1 MWHTS
6 HCTGRWGPV
15 AASLRHPWG
24 RPHWQWQQTG
34 WLPDMCRG
42 VDPPRCG
49 TLWGDW
55 AFHSECVYRTPKNVK
70 RLYLVLHNI
79 RVSVNIY
86 LQFYISTIYL
96 INGAFLILLFGSF
109 QLQLYMECSS
119 GGQIWKSL
127 GRYISCKNIL
137 SCTYLLPP
145 AAEEIV
151 RRFLCGTF
159 SGSLNTATLSVLVGT
174 QRLGRWRASCPH

>member
-1 MWHTS
+1 MENIFKNGLRGSLCRQWSFILFQNRLIFSLSHLLIVSILFVRYLPSKLFSWLSAHWHMWHTS

-24 RPHWQWQQTG
+24 RPHWHRQQTG

-49 TLWGDW
+49 TWWGDW
-55 AFHSECVYRTPKNVK
+55 ASHSECVYRTPKNVK

-109 QLQLYMECSS
+109 QFQLYMECSA
-119 GGQIWKSL
+119 GCQI
-127 GRYISCKNIL
+127 
-137 SCTYLLPP
+137 
-145 AAEEIV
+145 
-151 RRFLCGTF
+151 
-159 SGSLNTATLSVLVGT
+159 
-174 QRLGRWRASCPH
+174 